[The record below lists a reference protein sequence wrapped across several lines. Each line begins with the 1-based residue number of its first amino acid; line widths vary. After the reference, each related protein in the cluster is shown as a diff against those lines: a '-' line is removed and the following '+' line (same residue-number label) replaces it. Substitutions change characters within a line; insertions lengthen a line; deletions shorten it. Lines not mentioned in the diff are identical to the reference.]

1 MEEVLKRHGWE
12 LAAPSCLALDA
23 EERCDRGAVECKRE
37 STEWS
42 SMFDVLEKEGS
53 NSNARKGWPSAM
65 HNPVCVTEKPR
76 CV

>member
-42 SMFDVLEKEGS
+42 SMFDVRCIGKGGFKFERKERMAKCHAQS
-53 NSNARKGWPSAM
+53 C
-65 HNPVCVTEKPR
+65 VCH
-76 CV
+76 